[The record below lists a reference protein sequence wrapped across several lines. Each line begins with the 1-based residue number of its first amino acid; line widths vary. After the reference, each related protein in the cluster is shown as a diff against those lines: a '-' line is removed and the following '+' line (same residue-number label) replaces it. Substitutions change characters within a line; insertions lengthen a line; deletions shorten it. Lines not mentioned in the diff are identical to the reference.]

1 MFRYWD
7 GHAWSASLSPT
18 PYAAPPSQGIGQAP
32 GQQPTGTGAQSS
44 QPLNQ
49 PAADQPHD
57 GSQEVRSGPYG
68 TGQYG
73 PYGAEQH
80 GIGTYGSGQHGTGP
94 SGANQPGYGQPPG
107 GYPAYQTQRRAKRR
121 STGWW
126 IGGGALAVVIIVVG
140 VFAIRGLT
148 GGALRNDANP
158 GSDPTQNACP
168 TTTQSPTAP
177 PRRYTDSRVHGGP
190 VSYPRLSSP
199 WGAPQSDDRVPFG
212 SDVKEQNIVI
222 EHDYQ
227 PGSDWVASVLVGQL
241 QAGDGFFTPKQG
253 SKIVAKCIASG
264 EFYGDNKVNRS
275 DQQSKSMQVDGHKA
289 WYLKSHLSFNIKG
302 LHTDGET
309 MIIVIIQ
316 TGKSS
321 DGLYYASIP
330 DNAKQYLPTAEHLIS
345 KLTIGS

>member
-7 GHAWSASLSPT
+7 GSAWSSSLSPT
-18 PYAAPPSQGIGQAP
+18 PYAAPPSQGIGQPA
-32 GQQPTGTGAQSS
+32 GQQPTGTDAPNPSPS
-44 QPLNQ
+44 NQ
-49 PAADQPHD
+49 PTRGRPA
-57 GSQEVRSGPYG
+57 PYG
-68 TGQYG
+68 SWEAGTRPHGPSQYG
-73 PYGAEQH
+73 VSPYGPNPQ
-80 GIGTYGSGQHGTGP
+80 
-94 SGANQPGYGQPPG
+94 GYGQPPG
-107 GYPAYQTQRRAKRR
+107 GYPPYQQTQRRAKKR
-121 STGWW
+121 SIGWW
-126 IGGGALAVVIIVVG
+126 IGGGALAVVIVIVG

-148 GGALRNDANP
+148 GGTLKNGADP
-158 GSDPTQNACP
+158 GSDPTHNQCP

-177 PRRYTDSRVHGGP
+177 PRQYTDDRVHGGP

-199 WGAPQSDDRVPFG
+199 WGTPQSDDRVPFG

-227 PGSDWVASVLVGQL
+227 QDSDWVASVLIGRL
-241 QAGDGFFTPKQG
+241 EAGDGFFTPKQG

-264 EFYGDNKVNRS
+264 AFYGDNKVQRS
-275 DQQSKSMQVDGHKA
+275 DQQSKAMQVDGHKA

-302 LHTDGET
+302 LHTNGET

-330 DNAKQYLPTAEHLIS
+330 DNAKQYLPTAQHLIS
-345 KLTIGS
+345 KLKVSG